1 MTYDTYD
8 IILMGRGKFNI
19 CVHLKDKLVHTHQIT
34 PSLSLVSLFK
44 KSVVIL
50 RYIFIFLGSVKLL

>member
-1 MTYDTYD
+1 
-8 IILMGRGKFNI
+8 MGRGKFNI
-19 CVHLKDKLVHTHQIT
+19 CVRLKDKLVHTHHRLH
-34 PSLSLVSLFK
+34 PLSLVSLFK